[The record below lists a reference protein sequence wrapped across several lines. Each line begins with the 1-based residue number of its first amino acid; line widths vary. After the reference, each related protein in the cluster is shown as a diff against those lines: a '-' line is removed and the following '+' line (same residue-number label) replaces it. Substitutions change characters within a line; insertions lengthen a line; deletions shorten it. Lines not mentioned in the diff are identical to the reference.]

1 MLKKDLEKMANFLS
15 LNRIKMNYE
24 QYDELLRQ
32 KKDLE
37 SVIKEIQ
44 SNYYHELDKLIE
56 INKQIKEME
65 EENE

>member
-1 MLKKDLEKMANFLS
+1 
-15 LNRIKMNYE
+15 MNYE
-24 QYDELLRQ
+24 EYDELLRQ

>member
-1 MLKKDLEKMANFLS
+1 MLKKDLEKMAKFLY
-15 LNRIKMNYE
+15 LNSIKMNYE

>member
-1 MLKKDLEKMANFLS
+1 
-15 LNRIKMNYE
+15 MNYG

-32 KKDLE
+32 KKDIE

-65 EENE
+65 ENNE

>member
-1 MLKKDLEKMANFLS
+1 
-15 LNRIKMNYE
+15 MNYE

-37 SVIKEIQ
+37 SIIKEIQ
-44 SNYYHELDKLIE
+44 TNYYHELNKLIE

-65 EENE
+65 KDK